1 RGYRDPGS
9 PQNCPLSPCTC
20 RLFRIPL
27 HQPGLPATRPL
38 LNFLLEEMG
47 GRITDLQKNVS
58 VLMIQAGIDPSGEE
72 ASVTPCPGSR
82 QGRWQSG
89 GFYGP

>member
-1 RGYRDPGS
+1 MEGPERPVA
-9 PQNCPLSPCTC
+9 
-20 RLFRIPL
+20 RLADNIL
-27 HQPGLPATRPL
+27 QELQD
-38 LNFLLEEMG
+38 NFQALTETLTERMEEMG

>member
-1 RGYRDPGS
+1 MQMSLVGDGCLRFILQADNIL
-9 PQNCPLSPCTC
+9 QEL
-20 RLFRIPL
+20 
-27 HQPGLPATRPL
+27 QD
-38 LNFLLEEMG
+38 NFQALTETLTERMEEMG